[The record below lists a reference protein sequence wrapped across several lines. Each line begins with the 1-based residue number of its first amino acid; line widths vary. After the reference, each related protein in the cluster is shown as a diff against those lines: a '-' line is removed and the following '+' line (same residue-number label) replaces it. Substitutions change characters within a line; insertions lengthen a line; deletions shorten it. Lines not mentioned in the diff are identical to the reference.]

1 VHACTQGCA
10 CSWRPALFIFRDHL
24 TETCSGLI
32 LIEID
37 FHLQQIIMT
46 LKKFTGHAENTI
58 SEVGVW
64 YCENCTSFHIK
75 AGEILLTF
83 TKNEFAA
90 FSNTIFDC
98 YSEVLTL
105 DDVRGSVDASSGEI
119 IEIGTMAL
127 EH

>member
-1 VHACTQGCA
+1 
-10 CSWRPALFIFRDHL
+10 
-24 TETCSGLI
+24 
-32 LIEID
+32 
-37 FHLQQIIMT
+37 MT
-46 LKKFTGHAENTI
+46 LKKFTGHAEDDI

-64 YCENCTSFHIK
+64 YCENCASFHIK

-83 TKNEFAA
+83 TKTEFAA
-90 FSNTIFDC
+90 FSDTIFDC

-105 DDVRGSVDASSGEI
+105 DDVRGGVDASSGEI